1 MSAPKSE
8 SVMLCLKY
16 WDSSSPA
23 VARMQQATAK
33 ANAAPQPLTFVVL
46 LSCPGAYA
54 LRNAGE
60 LSRPGR
66 GWPSSTCTEFSHAE
80 GQKDQDRYLPSA

>member
-33 ANAAPQPLTFVVL
+33 ANAAPQTADV
-46 LSCPGAYA
+46 CRAII
-54 LRNAGE
+54 
-60 LSRPGR
+60 
-66 GWPSSTCTEFSHAE
+66 
-80 GQKDQDRYLPSA
+80 LPWGVRTPERR